1 MKYGGKYTYRR
12 YSNLKKY
19 IKGLHN
25 VAYKLWKEICY
36 KRDGEF
42 CHIQRYYP
50 QIEVPHSNII
60 QVDHCFSRG
69 NKHLFYDVWNGLP
82 ICGNCNGAKSN
93 QMKSVHRAIDEMV
106 EKRNPEWFKKAK
118 ALDQRKSANPNF
130 NKVWWLEEKIDELKE
145 IEQKL
150 EGANSTHKATP
161 PKLKEV

>member
-1 MKYGGKYTYRR
+1 
-12 YSNLKKY
+12 
-19 IKGLHN
+19 
-25 VAYKLWKEICY
+25 
-36 KRDGEF
+36 
-42 CHIQRYYP
+42 
-50 QIEVPHSNII
+50 
-60 QVDHCFSRG
+60 
-69 NKHLFYDVWNGLP
+69 
-82 ICGNCNGAKSN
+82 
-93 QMKSVHRAIDEMV
+93 MKSVHRAIDEMV